1 MAEQSHARR
10 SKKDVAKTG
19 NRERGPGN
27 EHGEREKEKKWQQ
40 KRELEMK
47 LLIGLGLKLGFLP
60 TIHYRVCHCRSP
72 LLVLLTSRKKQTGRQ
87 ATKSFVSTYK
97 KWNVAIVQQKEEI
110 YKKTWCTCQ
119 VPVFLITPIDF
130 FPSFPFLSVILHT

>member
-19 NRERGPGN
+19 NRERGAGS
-27 EHGEREKEKKWQQ
+27 GERARRTGKGKKLEQ

-72 LLVLLTSRKKQTGRQ
+72 LLVLLTPRKQQTGRQ

-110 YKKTWCTCQ
+110 YKKRDARAK
-119 VPVFLITPIDF
+119 FLF
-130 FPSFPFLSVILHT
+130 S

>member
-1 MAEQSHARR
+1 MMLDIFNFSGLWRSNPTREDQKRMWLKRGTGSGERARR
-10 SKKDVAKTG
+10 TGKGKKL
-19 NRERGPGN
+19 E
-27 EHGEREKEKKWQQ
+27 Q

-72 LLVLLTSRKKQTGRQ
+72 LLVLLTSRKKQTGRR

-110 YKKTWCTCQ
+110 YKKRDARAK
-119 VPVFLITPIDF
+119 FLF
-130 FPSFPFLSVILHT
+130 S